1 MRVSFD
7 RDLVGE
13 AGEFKPLRDE
23 ALFRGA
29 PKARQ
34 LLERGYLFRLRGFER
49 GLDIDEALRV
59 GLVGHQRCR
68 TVTVHVRCNERG
80 GTESVTIDTSTPSAR
95 PAAVPNSQLS
105 RDRKSTRLNSSH

>member
-13 AGEFKPLRDE
+13 AGEFTPLRDE

-59 GLVGHQRCR
+59 GLVGPQRCR
-68 TVTVHVRCNERG
+68 KVTVHVRRNERG
-80 GTESVTIDTSTPSAR
+80 GKQAVTIANSTTSEG
-95 PAAVPNSQLS
+95 PAGVP
-105 RDRKSTRLNSSH
+105 